1 MTRTRTRR
9 LAMFTA
15 TTALAAG
22 GVLLPTS
29 AFAAPA
35 HSGGGGH
42 YGYSHSG
49 GHSHYGDSGHY
60 GHYGDSGRQEGGRG
74 SGQGGGSVIIINNN
88 IPIFN
93 NIGVA
98 PAGNTPANGTQ

>member
-42 YGYSHSG
+42 YGYSRSG
-49 GHSHYGDSGHY
+49 GHSHYGG
-60 GHYGDSGRQEGGRG
+60 YGDSGHCGGSGRQDGGSG
-74 SGQGGGSVIIINNN
+74 SGQGGGPVIIFNNN

-98 PAGNTPANGTQ
+98 PAGSTSANGTQ